1 MKVYTII
8 GILGLGVMMGCAQN
22 GDLELEGGLYV
33 KGSEPHTYLVIEDQK
48 SHKIYKIQN
57 AKRFKLGQRQKEIV
71 KLKAKLVKKA
81 IGPGFP
87 AVVEVVEV
95 K

>member
-1 MKVYTII
+1 MKIYTVF

-22 GDLELEGGLYV
+22 GDLELEGGLYI
-33 KGSEPHTYLVIEDQK
+33 KGSGPHTYLVIEDQK
-48 SHKIYKIQN
+48 SHKSYKIQN
-57 AKRFKLGQRQKEIV
+57 AKGFNLLKRQKEV
-71 KLKAKLVKKA
+71 VRLKAKLVKKA
-81 IGPGFP
+81 VGPGFP

>member
-1 MKVYTII
+1 MKKYF
-8 GILGLGVMMGCAQN
+8 ILGFLTLGVLMGCTQN
-22 GDLELEGGLYV
+22 GDLELEGGLYM
-33 KGSEPHTYLVIEDQK
+33 KGSSPHSYLVIEDQK
-48 SHKIYKIQN
+48 SHKSYKIQN
-57 AKRFKLGQRQKEIV
+57 AKVFNLTQRQKEVV

-87 AVVEVVEV
+87 AVIEVVEV

>member
-1 MKVYTII
+1 MKIYTVF

-22 GDLELEGGLYV
+22 GDLELEGELYV
-33 KGSEPHTYLVIEDQK
+33 KGSAPHTYLVIEDHK
-48 SHKIYKIQN
+48 SHKSYKIKN
-57 AKRFKLGQRQKEIV
+57 AKRFRLNGRQKEVV
-71 KLKAKLVKKA
+71 KLKAKLIQKA

>member
-1 MKVYTII
+1 MKIYTVF

-22 GDLELEGGLYV
+22 GDLELEGGLYI
-33 KGSEPHTYLVIEDQK
+33 KGSGPYTYLVIEDQK
-48 SHKIYKIQN
+48 SHKSYKIQN
-57 AKRFKLGQRQKEIV
+57 GKKFDLLKRQKEV
-71 KLKAKLVKKA
+71 VRLKAKLVKKA
-81 IGPGFP
+81 VGPGFP